1 MSSKKNLP
9 FTREGLKKADVKLLR
24 DGRWGNACV
33 SVAEVNGERWTIK
46 DFSNRHWLVKN
57 SFAKLVLWRELK
69 AIKKLA
75 GLEGVP
81 NKAFML
87 DDYTLAVQY
96 IPGRVLARVPEE
108 EVTAEYLEQCEAIIN
123 AIHQRDLVHLD
134 TRGTSNWVMTPDGK
148 PALIDFQAS
157 VHTNGLPKK
166 LRSFMEDMDMGG
178 VYKKWKKYLPKEM
191 GEFREKENERISK
204 LRKLWVLKGYMGVK
218 KRHAKHGKPIDD

>member
-9 FTREGLKKADVKLLR
+9 FTREDLKKADVKLLR

-96 IPGRVLARVPEE
+96 IPGRVLARVPEG

-148 PALIDFQAS
+148 PALIDFQQSGFTRAVQTEHADLGS
-157 VHTNGLPKK
+157 GEKRQRNVFQNLSFGRNNLSDPVHGVNK
-166 LRSFMEDMDMGG
+166 LCH
-178 VYKKWKKYLPKEM
+178 
-191 GEFREKENERISK
+191 I
-204 LRKLWVLKGYMGVK
+204 
-218 KRHAKHGKPIDD
+218 